1 MSLGS
6 IAHLQYYFAR
16 TGLLDGK
23 GAQLARDKK
32 KGSRDSMDNRVSIL
46 DPTTNSDNFA
56 VSSLGGDL
64 AQSPIEEEHNA
75 EEYWDD
81 PDMLPPTVSTYI
93 HKTQYIAP
101 PPDTESLRKELKDAL
116 DHVTKALTD
125 VREEK
130 KSKNEDIKPS
140 GDELLSLSLDSQPD
154 SDDSLLPG
162 QRSPGRGWHEIQGMH
177 VLDVVTMAIRAAK
190 DYYTMHENP
199 QRLSKVKTE
208 RQLREELLGVMDV
221 LKRMGSRNFAG
232 GMKDE
237 EISTIENWISSVILF
252 LSREKDAEAREIE
265 DRESWQ
271 WLEGEWAPGDRRR
284 EWLFMK
290 TFIESEELPEWTD
303 PIDATALPTPFLQSL
318 GNGLTLVHLHNRIL
332 KKSRRQFGDIKTF
345 HTDTAK
351 PYRAADNLR
360 YWIKAA
366 EIRWET
372 KLLVDVMGV
381 VYNRGDEVW
390 KQLDNAILQ
399 WCRVV
404 RDEITKE
411 WKAGAVEVG
420 YRS

>member
-23 GAQLARDKK
+23 GAQLAREKK
-32 KGSRDSMDNRVSIL
+32 KGSVDGLDRRVSIA
-46 DPTTNSDNFA
+46 DPSNSYETST

-64 AQSPIEEEHNA
+64 AQSPIEEEDNLDDD
-75 EEYWDD
+75 WDD

-93 HKTQYIAP
+93 HKTQYIPP

-116 DHVTKALTD
+116 GHVTKALKD
-125 VREEK
+125 VRDEK
-130 KSKNEDIKPS
+130 DRKAEFKSS
-140 GDELLSLSLDSQPD
+140 GDELVAPG
-154 SDDSLLPG
+154 SDGLTDTEETPLPG

-177 VLDVVTMAIRAAK
+177 ILDVVTMAIRAAK
-190 DYYTMHENP
+190 DYYTMHENA

-221 LKRMGSRNFAG
+221 LKRMGSRNFAS
-232 GMKDE
+232 GMKDD
-237 EISTIENWISSVILF
+237 EILTIETWVSRVIEF
-252 LSREKDAEAREIE
+252 LSKEKEVEAQEVR

-271 WLEGEWAPGDRRR
+271 WLEGDWAPDDRHR
-284 EWLFMK
+284 EWLFLQ
-290 TFIESEELPEWTD
+290 TFAENEELPEWT
-303 PIDATALPTPFLQSL
+303 PACEAPSLPTPFLQSL
-318 GNGLTLVHLHNRIL
+318 GNGLTLVNLHNRIL
-332 KKSRRQFGDIKTF
+332 KKSKRQFGEIKAF

-372 KLLVDVMGV
+372 KLQVDVMGV
-381 VYNRGDEVW
+381 VYNRGDDVW
-390 KQLDNAILQ
+390 KHLDDAVLQ
-399 WCRVV
+399 WCRAV
-404 RDEITKE
+404 REEITKE

-420 YRS
+420 YH

>member
-32 KGSRDSMDNRVSIL
+32 RGSIDGTERRISIA
-46 DPTTNSDNFA
+46 DPTNDYETSA
-56 VSSLGGDL
+56 IGSYSGSI
-64 AQSPIEEEHNA
+64 AQSPIEEEDGL
-75 EEYWDD
+75 EDDWDD

-93 HKTQYIAP
+93 HKTQYIPP
-101 PPDTESLRKELKDAL
+101 PPDTESLRKELGDSLA
-116 DHVTKALTD
+116 HVTKSMKD
-125 VREEK
+125 VREDK
-130 KSKNEDIKPS
+130 INRQGDRKSA
-140 GDELLSLSLDSQPD
+140 GDELGIPD
-154 SDDSLLPG
+154 DDGSNGSEESPLPG

-177 VLDVVTMAIRAAK
+177 ILDVVTMAIRSAK
-190 DYYTMHENP
+190 DYYTMHENS
-199 QRLSKVKTE
+199 QRLSKVKSE

-221 LKRMGSRNFAG
+221 LKRMGTRNFAG

-237 EISTIENWISSVILF
+237 EVLTVENWVASVLEF
-252 LSREKDAEAREIE
+252 LNKEKEVEAQELR

-271 WLEGEWAPGDRRR
+271 WLEGDWALDDRHR
-284 EWLFMK
+284 EWLFLK
-290 TFIESEELPEWTD
+290 TFVESEELPEWT
-303 PIDATALPTPFLQSL
+303 PAREAPSLPTPFLQALS
-318 GNGLTLVHLHNRIL
+318 NGLTLVHLHNRIL
-332 KKSRRQFGDIKTF
+332 KKSRRQFGEIKFF

-372 KLLVDVMGV
+372 KLQVDVMGV
-381 VYNRGDEVW
+381 VYSRGDEVW
-390 KQLDNAILQ
+390 KQLDDAVVQ

-404 RDEITKE
+404 REEITKE

-420 YRS
+420 YFH